1 MSPTKSDHVAATGP
15 PCIASTASGLTN
27 PEPTTVTTVPTEADD
42 GLRTEIVV
50 GSTVNETELNPVAPM
65 VCNPLLADVG
75 TLNETWLVETVGHAC
90 AAPVG
95 VATLTPSNVIA
106 AGATVPK
113 YVTVTVDPLAPD
125 NADAPIMLPVVV
137 IVMIVDM
144 EFVPSLTVIEYEP
157 AAAGVLAWSVAMT
170 NAPLASVEIL
180 PVVVE

>member
-1 MSPTKSDHVAATGP
+1 
-15 PCIASTASGLTN
+15 
-27 PEPTTVTTVPTEADD
+27 
-42 GLRTEIVV
+42 
-50 GSTVNETELNPVAPM
+50 
-65 VCNPLLADVG
+65 
-75 TLNETWLVETVGHAC
+75 
-90 AAPVG
+90 
-95 VATLTPSNVIA
+95 
-106 AGATVPK
+106 VPK

-157 AAAGVLAWSVAMT
+157 AAFGVLAWSVAMT

>member
-1 MSPTKSDHVAATGP
+1 MSPTKADHVALTGP

-50 GSTVNETELNPVAPM
+50 ASTVNETELNPVAAM
-65 VCNPLLADVG
+65 VCNPLLTDVD

-90 AAPVG
+90 TSPVG

-106 AGATVPK
+106 VGFVPK

-157 AAAGVLAWSVAMT
+157 AAGVLAWSVAMT

>member
-1 MSPTKSDHVAATGP
+1 LSPTKSDHVAATGP
-15 PCIASTASGLTN
+15 PCIASTAAGLTN

-50 GSTVNETELNPVAPM
+50 GSTVNETELNPVAAM

-75 TLNETWLVETVGHAC
+75 TLNETWLVETFGHVWL
-90 AAPVG
+90 APVG
-95 VATLTPSNVIA
+95 VATLTPSSVIA
-106 AGATVPK
+106 AGFVPK

>member
-1 MSPTKSDHVAATGP
+1 LSPTKSDHVAATGP
-15 PCIASTASGLTN
+15 PCIASTAAGLTN

-50 GSTVNETELNPVAPM
+50 GSTVNETELNPVAAM

-75 TLNETWLVETVGHAC
+75 TLNETWLVETFGHASTS
-90 AAPVG
+90 PVG
-95 VATLTPSNVIA
+95 VATLTPSSVIA
-106 AGATVPK
+106 AGFVPK